1 MADEVNAP
9 EIRRFE
15 WKRNERE
22 TGDQA
27 STVHLSGM
35 VHKNTFSVIMTDHQS
50 LPKQLEESIYRSLKS
65 LVLKFGEESNLLS
78 ACPLSS
84 DVLLYVALG

>member
-15 WKRNERE
+15 WKRNGRG

-50 LPKQLEESIYRSLKS
+50 LPK
-65 LVLKFGEESNLLS
+65 
-78 ACPLSS
+78 
-84 DVLLYVALG
+84 